1 MLKWDCLIVFN
12 CNNNFKMILN
22 HSLVIQYI
30 CICNKANP
38 EESVKQ
44 YKSLPHKS
52 TQLLLFSIYAIPP
65 QLISYIM
72 VLYMYMYI
80 KVAVDI
86 ILKKYIINFF
96 INLYWHWP
104 LIKKTTQSYF
114 WVYWIWILCMLCI
127 MFCKFN
133 NKIKLNHNLKTFLT

>member
-22 HSLVIQYI
+22 HILVIQYI
-30 CICNKANP
+30 CICIKANP

-65 QLISYIM
+65 QFISYIM

-80 KVAVDI
+80 EVAVDI

-104 LIKKTTQSYF
+104 LIKKTTYPYF

-133 NKIKLNHNLKTFLT
+133 DKKN

>member
-22 HSLVIQYI
+22 HILVIQYI
-30 CICNKANP
+30 CICIKANP

-44 YKSLPHKS
+44 YKSLPNKS

-65 QLISYIM
+65 QFISYIM

-80 KVAVDI
+80 EVAVDI
-86 ILKKYIINFF
+86 ILKNISLIFLN
-96 INLYWHWP
+96 NLYWHWP
-104 LIKKTTQSYF
+104 LIKKTTYPYF

-133 NKIKLNHNLKTFLT
+133 DKKN